1 MRAIECMLEALN
13 VAIAW
18 PGAGGV
24 EPLSRAFWIH
34 QALAAVGTVVFL
46 RWVRSLAER
55 SEHSHPPRVIRFPR
69 RP

>member
-1 MRAIECMLEALN
+1 MLEAMI

-18 PGAGGV
+18 PGAAGGV

-34 QALAAVGTVVFL
+34 QALAAAGSIVFL
-46 RWVRSLAER
+46 RWVRALADRCEV
-55 SEHSHPPRVIRFPR
+55 SEAPKVIRFPR